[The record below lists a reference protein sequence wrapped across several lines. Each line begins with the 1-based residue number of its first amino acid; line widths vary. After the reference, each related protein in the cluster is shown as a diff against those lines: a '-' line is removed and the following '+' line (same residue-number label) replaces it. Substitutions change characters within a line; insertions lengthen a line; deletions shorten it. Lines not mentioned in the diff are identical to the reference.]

1 MRVTGLVSRYPD
13 LLENCKEGL
22 GDRVVQ
28 KCAVHLECRCMHNNY
43 IHGKKFHFSI
53 RTTVL
58 LRVSHFS
65 DIKIQ
70 PEYVLAGLHLEI
82 DPRRGAKYVFIKK
95 RGGGG
100 GEVLCTFA

>member
-13 LLENCKEGL
+13 LSENCKEGL
-22 GDRVVQ
+22 GDRLVQ
-28 KCAVHLECRCMHNNY
+28 KCAVHLECRCMHNNFM
-43 IHGKKFHFSI
+43 GKKSI

-82 DPRRGAKYVFIKK
+82 DP
-95 RGGGG
+95 GGGG
-100 GEVLCTFA
+100 GGAK